1 MSMGTNLADT
11 IDLEDVALR
20 LLRELQLIM
29 PTNPHQR
36 FAVDELDAEQEPG
49 MTIEILEKYAKRYR
63 PYLPEDYKRVIE
75 EEFGYTF

>member
-1 MSMGTNLADT
+1 
-11 IDLEDVALR
+11 
-20 LLRELQLIM
+20 M